1 MDKDVNTIIHKL
13 AQHGTALQDLSDL
26 LSAAGGIDPNSK
38 CTVHLLDILA
48 RDHVNTVTELIKVL
62 PVTET
67 L

>member
-13 AQHGTALQDLSDL
+13 AQHRTALQDLSDL

-38 CTVHLLDILA
+38 RTVHLLDILA